1 MAELIDP
8 SELMFKTFQPK
19 QSHRFIMYVDGI
31 PAFMIKDV
39 DRPNVTNTKVTLDH
53 INTKRHVTGKAEW
66 QDITLTLYD
75 PIVPSGVQAT
85 MEWFRLHYESVTGRA
100 GYADFYKKDV
110 TINVLGPIGD
120 KVEEWTLK
128 GALITTLTPSKMDWA
143 TDDFST
149 VTLGLAYDYAILQ
162 F

>member
-39 DRPNVTNTKVTLDH
+39 DRPNVTNNKVTLDH
-53 INTKRHVTGKAEW
+53 INTKRHITGKAEW

-75 PIVPSGVQAT
+75 PIVPS
-85 MEWFRLHYESVTGRA
+85 
-100 GYADFYKKDV
+100 
-110 TINVLGPIGD
+110 
-120 KVEEWTLK
+120 
-128 GALITTLTPSKMDWA
+128 
-143 TDDFST
+143 
-149 VTLGLAYDYAILQ
+149 
-162 F
+162 